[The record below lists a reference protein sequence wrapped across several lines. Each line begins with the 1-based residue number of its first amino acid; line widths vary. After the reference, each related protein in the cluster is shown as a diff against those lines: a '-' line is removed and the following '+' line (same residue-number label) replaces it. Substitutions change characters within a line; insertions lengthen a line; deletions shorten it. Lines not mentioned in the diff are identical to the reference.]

1 LISLAIQLGFVG
13 KGVQVQGL
21 LKSLALTFAD
31 EFIAQAETRA
41 ERLGS
46 NLGVVSAVFYFLPFV
61 VTVLVIVGVP
71 LIQAISGYEPDD
83 SPLRGCY
90 AKRVVGVIIVE
101 SIVIVGFGQVV
112 SNVVGIGYCLELR
125 LLHEAAAYS

>member
-1 LISLAIQLGFVG
+1 MA
-13 KGVQVQGL
+13 
-21 LKSLALTFAD
+21 LKTREPSNTYCVILRGEALVASKAGHRQALTFAD

-71 LIQAISGYEPDD
+71 LIQ
-83 SPLRGCY
+83 
-90 AKRVVGVIIVE
+90 VIM
-101 SIVIVGFGQVV
+101 G
-112 SNVVGIGYCLELR
+112 
-125 LLHEAAAYS
+125 